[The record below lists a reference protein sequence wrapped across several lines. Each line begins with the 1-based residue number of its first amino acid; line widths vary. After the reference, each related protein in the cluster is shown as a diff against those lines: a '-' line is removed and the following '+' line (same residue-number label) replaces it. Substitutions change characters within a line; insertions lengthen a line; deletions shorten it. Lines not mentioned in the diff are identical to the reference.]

1 LVIIREHPEIVP
13 ILFQLVSF
21 EYGIK
26 MIKIFKSLYERH
38 WQVYEKD
45 LLTEEVKDELAKGIG
60 LVDKN
65 SKEFLND
72 VDTVVQMRFA

>member
-1 LVIIREHPEIVP
+1 
-13 ILFQLVSF
+13 
-21 EYGIK
+21 

>member
-1 LVIIREHPEIVP
+1 MVIIREHPEIVP

-38 WQVYEKD
+38 WQEYEKD